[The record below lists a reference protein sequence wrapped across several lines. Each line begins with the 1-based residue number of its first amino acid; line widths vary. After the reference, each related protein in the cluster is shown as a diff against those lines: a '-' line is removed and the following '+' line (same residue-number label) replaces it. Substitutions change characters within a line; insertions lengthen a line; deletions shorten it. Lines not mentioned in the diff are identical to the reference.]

1 MHENFSNDK
10 FNEQPS
16 SNLAFNTHK
25 KRERGDFQ
33 SKFAELKEKKKSRTE
48 ADRSTE
54 QIALC
59 DKRTESHPEIN

>member
-33 SKFAELKEKKKSRTE
+33 SKFAELKEKKNQ
-48 ADRSTE
+48 E
-54 QIALC
+54 QKLIVAQN
-59 DKRTESHPEIN
+59 K